1 MENSMNKKLL
11 SVVVGLACLS
21 SSAHAE
27 IRINGFAS
35 IVAGQTLDDN
45 TSLYGYDD
53 DISYKNESMFALQM
67 SSDLQDGL
75 SATAQIVA
83 RGNEDFDAEFEWAY
97 VSYQI
102 NDDLKVS
109 GGKMRI
115 PFYRYSDF
123 LDVGYAYRWVR
134 PPQSVYN
141 FAFSTYEGL
150 NLLHNTTLG
159 DWDSTMQ
166 VIYGSFSGKVP
177 PAVGATP
184 EQIELNDIMG
194 VNWTVSYDWFSARA
208 AYIVADTT
216 INASSIA
223 GLTAALNGYGLTQ
236 QANNLLV
243 DEDDGSFFGV
253 GFSVDYNDF
262 LFDAEYTQIEVTDSL
277 LPDQTQYY
285 ASVGYRL
292 NDWTVHLTYENNDD
306 EHDSNRLNTVPVS
319 IAGPNNTVVPV
330 SLDPANTNAP
340 LLKDLTNQVYL
351 GAKQESST
359 VIVGAR
365 YDFHPSA
372 AFKIDLSR
380 FNDDI
385 TDQDIDVLAVAIELV
400 F

>member
-1 MENSMNKKLL
+1 MKLL
-11 SVVVGLACLS
+11 SAAVGLACIS
-21 SSAHAE
+21 ATAHAE

-53 DISYKNESMFALQM
+53 DISYKNESMFALQL

-134 PPQSVYN
+134 PPQSVYS

-159 DWDSTMQ
+159 DWDSSVQ
-166 VIYGSFSGKVP
+166 VIYGSFEDTVPSG
-177 PAVGATP
+177 AGAMP
-184 EQIELNDIMG
+184 EDIKLNDLMG

-208 AYIVADTT
+208 AYLVAETS
-216 INASSIA
+216 INASSVT
-223 GLTAALNGYGLTQ
+223 GLTAALNGYGLSN
-236 QANNLLV
+236 QANNLLINK
-243 DEDDGSFFGV
+243 DDGSFFGL
-253 GFSVDYNDF
+253 GISVDYDSF
-262 LFDAEYTQIEVTDSL
+262 LFDAEYTEIEVTDSL

-285 ASVGYRL
+285 ASIGYRL
-292 NDWTVHLTYENNDD
+292 DEWTLHLTYESNDD

-319 IAGPNNTVVPV
+319 ITGPNNTVVPV
-330 SLDPANTNAP
+330 SLDPTNANSP

-359 VIVGAR
+359 VTVGAR

-380 FNDDI
+380 FNDDV
-385 TDQDIDVLAVAIELV
+385 TDQDIDVLAVAIDLV

>member
-1 MENSMNKKLL
+1 MKKRLL
-11 SVVVGLACLS
+11 AAVVSLACISLNVQ
-21 SSAHAE
+21 AE

-45 TSLYGYDD
+45 TTLYGYDD
-53 DISYKNESMFALQM
+53 DISYKNESMFALQL
-67 SSDLQDGL
+67 SSDLQDRL

-150 NLLHNTTLG
+150 NLLHSTTLG
-159 DWDSTMQ
+159 DWDSTTQ
-166 VIYGSFSGKVP
+166 LIYGSFSGRVP
-177 PAVGATP
+177 SAAGATP
-184 EQIELNDIMG
+184 EQVELNDLAGI
-194 VNWTVSYDWFSARA
+194 NWTISYDWFSARA
-208 AYIVADTT
+208 AYIVAETT
-216 INASSIA
+216 ISASSVV
-223 GLTAALNGYGLTQ
+223 GLTAALNGYGLNN
-236 QANNLLV
+236 QANSLLIS
-243 DEDDGSFFGV
+243 EDDGAFFGL
-253 GFSVDYNDF
+253 GFSIDYDNF
-262 LFDAEYTQIEVTDSL
+262 LFDAEYTEIEVENSL

-285 ASVGYRL
+285 ASVGYRID
-292 NDWTVHLTYENNDD
+292 DWTVHLTYENNDD
-306 EHDSNRLNTVPVS
+306 EHDSNRLNTVPAS
-319 IAGPNNTVVPV
+319 ISGPNGTVIPV
-330 SLDPANTNAP
+330 SLDPTNANSP
-340 LLKDLTNQVYL
+340 LLRDVTNQVLL

-359 VIVGAR
+359 VSVGAR

-372 AFKIDLSR
+372 ALKVDLSR
-380 FNDDI
+380 YNDDI
-385 TDQDIDVLAVAIELV
+385 TDQDIDVLAVAIDLV